1 MDYGYKFEELINSY
15 IGTPD
20 YVTYA
25 NNWTDKNE
33 RASLLFTACIKEYDK
48 NSTGETGEKIEHYMQ
63 ELFNDND
70 DGKKVSIE
78 CLNFLSELK

>member
-1 MDYGYKFEELINSY
+1 MDHGYRFEKLINNY

-25 NNWTDKNE
+25 AYWNKKND

-48 NSTGETGEKIEHYMQ
+48 HSNGETGEKLQYFMK
-63 ELFNDND
+63 ELFNDTD
-70 DGKKVSIE
+70 KQISIE
-78 CLNFLSELK
+78 CIDFLTGLK

>member
-1 MDYGYKFEELINSY
+1 MDYGYKFEKLINSY

-25 NNWTDKNE
+25 TNWSDKND
-33 RASLLFTACIKEYDK
+33 RTALLFTACIKEYDK
-48 NSTGETGEKIEHYMQ
+48 NSSGEIGKRLMCFMD
-63 ELFNDND
+63 ELFNDSD
-70 DGKKVSIE
+70 DKTISIE

>member
-20 YVTYA
+20 YVTYT

-48 NSTGETGEKIEHYMQ
+48 NITGDTGEKIEYYMK

-70 DGKKVSIE
+70 DDKKISIE